1 MIGELITLP
10 VRLSARAARLALR
23 GGLQTSGRA
32 LELVSYVVKS
42 VTPDL
47 SGNGS
52 EWTAPTD
59 AETPT
64 DVRVE
69 AERVSDPPSQ
79 PSAEPPP
86 EPASEPAPLHDE
98 PTHVSEEPILVD
110 ELAEPGAEEG
120 AGAEVTVAEPWD
132 GYAQMTAKDV
142 VARLSDA
149 TPAELAAVQLYESA
163 NRHRDPV
170 MSAVRRELATKSGGR
185 AAAADQV
192 RKEQAN
198 GGSKDLERT

>member
-10 VRLSARAARLALR
+10 MRLSARAARLALR
-23 GGLQTSGRA
+23 GGLQTSGRV
-32 LELVSYVVKS
+32 LELVIYVVKS
-42 VTPDL
+42 VAPDG
-47 SGNGS
+47 SGNRS
-52 EWTAPTD
+52 EWTAP
-59 AETPT
+59 ANVETPT
-64 DVRVE
+64 DIRAE
-69 AERVSDPPSQ
+69 AEPSPEPASK
-79 PSAEPPP
+79 PSF
-86 EPASEPAPLHDE
+86 EPASEPAPLRDE
-98 PTHVSEEPILVD
+98 PTHVSEERVLLD

-120 AGAEVTVAEPWD
+120 AGAEVTVAQPWG

-163 NRHRDPV
+163 NRHRDTV